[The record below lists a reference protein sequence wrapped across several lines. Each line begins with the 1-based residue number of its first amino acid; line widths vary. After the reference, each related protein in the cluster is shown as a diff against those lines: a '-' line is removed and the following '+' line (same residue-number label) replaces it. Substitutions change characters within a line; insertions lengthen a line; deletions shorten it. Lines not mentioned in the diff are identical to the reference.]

1 MKTRKKKTQSPGNRE
16 IRAQLE
22 KIGAQIRKART
33 SRGLSVAEL
42 SEKSG
47 IAVPQIY
54 MIERGS
60 NCTLKTLLKVRD
72 ALRIKIT
79 I

>member
-1 MKTRKKKTQSPGNRE
+1 MKKRIKSKQSPGNRE
-16 IRAQLE
+16 LRAQLA
-22 KIGAQIRKART
+22 KVGANIRKART
-33 SRGLSVAEL
+33 RRGLSVAEL

-72 ALRIKIT
+72 ALRVKIS